1 MLKCI
6 SDYFNSEDEKS
17 IFGYG
22 FLCGWLL
29 AIVMF
34 LVAFLKKWVN
44 KQCRRINDEISASV
58 LIDEISIGTRK
69 QSVDERSLEFLFQDI
84 KEKLQTLQEILRPN
98 ETRISIP

>member
-1 MLKCI
+1 MVL
-6 SDYFNSEDEKS
+6 FNSEGEKS

-34 LVAFLKKWVN
+34 LVVFLIKWVN

-84 KEKLQTLQEILRPN
+84 KEKLHTLQEILRPN